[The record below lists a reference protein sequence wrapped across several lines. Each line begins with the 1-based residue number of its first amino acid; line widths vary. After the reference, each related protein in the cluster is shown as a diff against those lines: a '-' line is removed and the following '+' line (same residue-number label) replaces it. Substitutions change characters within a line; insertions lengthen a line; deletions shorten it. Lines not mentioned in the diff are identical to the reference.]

1 MREYIE
7 ERLSNIDDD
16 YRYRKY
22 HSLEN
27 HYSDNCQEILERQT
41 LRNKK
46 ISKERSIRKSR
57 LNHDNRNNVKRNSIN
72 NCKTFN
78 YRRQY
83 YD

>member
-7 ERLSNIDDD
+7 ERLSNTDDD

-22 HSLEN
+22 HSLKN
-27 HYSDNCQEILERQT
+27 HYSDDYQEVLEWQT

-46 ISKERSIRKSR
+46 ISKEKRARKSR
-57 LNHDNRNNVKRNSIN
+57 LNYDNRSNVKRNNIN